1 MMKLLHFALTHLPHA
16 SEGTETRWKH
26 GRAYRRAEH
35 ELSALSDSDLRD
47 YGDQPRRNSLRGAL
61 RPPELIRLEPP
72 PQGVPEFRALEA
84 GREPAPSAHRQG
96 ESGTRLA

>member
-26 GRAYRRAEH
+26 GRAFRRAEH

-47 YGDQPRRNSLRGAL
+47 LGISRGEIPYAVRYGRRG
-61 RPPELIRLEPP
+61 
-72 PQGVPEFRALEA
+72 
-84 GREPAPSAHRQG
+84 
-96 ESGTRLA
+96 